1 MIAIYGDK
9 VYLLQNSTSWE
20 VVQDE
25 DDLGFGESYGFYDLF
40 VKLGGQ
46 KVRVANSSNYRALNK
61 FMRAAAMSVNKD
73 MNLKEF
79 LEQDFARRYPDLVT
93 KINLI

>member
-1 MIAIYGDK
+1 MIAINGDK

-46 KVRVANSSNYRALNK
+46 KVRVANSSNYRALKK
-61 FMRAAAMSVNKD
+61 FMRTAAMSVNKD
-73 MNLKEF
+73 MSLKEF
-79 LEQDFARRYPDLVT
+79 LEHDFKRQYPDLVT
-93 KINLI
+93 EINLI